1 MHELNVKVTVCLPA
15 VACDNTV
22 DIMVQG
28 ATKALTIKTPL
39 ELGELECARLS
50 QKGCLV
56 HLCNTSDA
64 KNKLD

>member
-15 VACDNTV
+15 VACDNTA
-22 DIMVQG
+22 DISVPG
-28 ATKALTIKTPL
+28 ATKALTIKTPP

-56 HLCNTSDA
+56 HSCNMSDA
-64 KNKLD
+64 KHQLD